1 MRFALLSVKHAVNV
15 QLVTQGHTKVTAC
28 PKRNALSPMAL
39 FGTQVRY
46 HLAFLPSAVVTW
58 SGTNVVISAM
68 IIIAVLEST
77 VICPCVQKSANR
89 DVNAHLIHIQ
99 IVLDFVFPLV
109 TKLSVQWSKNV
120 QIIKFGICAE
130 TAART
135 FIAVRTKNVFLHH
148 ALPDAILVVNVPVEC
163 TQVRGISIYV

>member
-1 MRFALLSVKHAVNV
+1 MNV
-15 QLVTQGHTKVTAC
+15 A
-28 PKRNALSPMAL
+28 M
-39 FGTQVRY
+39 
-46 HLAFLPSAVVTW
+46 
-58 SGTNVVISAM
+58 SAM
-68 IIIAVLEST
+68 ISIVVLVSNAT
-77 VICPCVQKSANR
+77 CLFAQKSVRQDAN
-89 DVNAHLIHIQ
+89 
-99 IVLDFVFPLV
+99 VLLEHMKIDLDSVFQLV

-120 QIIKFGICAE
+120 QTIKFGICAE